1 MIEDKVINALIDKYL
16 TQDNILSLHQIES
29 YNDYIDNILPR
40 IIEQF
45 FPLKI
50 SFNENKIKTIELRI
64 TNINIEKP
72 NYTENN
78 GCTKIMTPNIA
89 RIRNFT
95 YSLTVFL
102 DISVSIKIDLDGQ
115 DVNLPTK
122 VIKDVI
128 LTKIPVVVK
137 SKYCNY
143 IDDISSE
150 CSFDPGGYSIING
163 NEKVIISQEKITPN
177 MIQTYEIPK
186 NNSKYSYIS
195 EVRSSSEKT
204 FGITKTISAKIT
216 NKPNIYSNTIFF
228 SIPHIKEEIPMV
240 ILFRALGCISE
251 KEIMYF
257 IIDNDNSPLDT
268 QIMKIVKNSLISY
281 SECRTQN
288 DSLLYLAKK
297 LATNNNFNID
307 TKVSYCRNI
316 LNKEYLPHLD
326 GVLEKLYYTGLMINK
341 LIKCSLKIIKCSD
354 RDSYCNKRIETC
366 GVLMGNLTIQ
376 GMGKIIKDMKTLIVK
391 EVNSGIW
398 SLKDDYSD
406 IINSVNIQKMIK
418 KTYIENILKGA
429 MATGN
434 WGIKNNNNK
443 QGVSQVLN
451 RLTFMSS
458 ISHLRRV
465 STPVDNTGKL
475 IPPRKLH
482 SSQWGYI
489 CPVETPEGQSVGV
502 VKNLSLMCEITNDI
516 SSEFIF
522 KLLDDYINILEDVNL
537 YEYNKNDHIK
547 IFINGRWVGY
557 TDKPKE
563 LCTLFKMNRVKNII
577 HPHSSIYWDIEEYSI
592 FIFTD
597 GGRCIRPL
605 LKINTNYEENNKKLF
620 SILESN
626 DTWIKCIANG
636 LSEHIHYIDPN
647 ETENCMILMDYKN
660 INRETTES
668 FTHVEIKP
676 SLVIGTLASCIPFL
690 NHNQSPRNTY
700 QSAMGKQ
707 AIGVHCTN
715 ISKRYD
721 TFSHVLYYPQ
731 KPLVNTKVTK
741 YFNFNSMPNGINAI
755 VAIATYTGYNQE
767 DSVIINQ
774 GAIDR
779 GLFNSTFYRTYKSE
793 EEKNQLSGDEDIFCK
808 PNEDKLLFSKY
819 GDYSKL
825 ENDGFV
831 KINTK
836 VEENDIIIG
845 KVMPIKNNPE
855 YDYRDSST
863 SIKKNEGGYID
874 GNFIGING
882 DGYRFCKVRVR
893 SPRVPE
899 IGDKVSSRHGQ
910 KGTIGMTYLPQ
921 DMPFTKDGIV
931 PDIIINPHAI
941 PSRMTIAQ
949 LLECILGKSCSILG
963 YQGDGSG
970 FNNTNVHDLIEILEN
985 QGFDG
990 TGNET
995 LYNGLTGEQMKTQI
1009 FMGPTY
1015 YQRLK
1020 HMSGDKIHSRA
1031 GGPIVAMTRQPA
1043 EGRSSHGGLR
1053 FGEMERDCMISHG
1066 SSYFLKERML
1076 DVSDKYSMY
1085 ICNCCKLISPGNS
1098 EEGIFECK
1106 KCDNYSDFTK
1116 VYIPY
1121 ACKLLI
1127 QELMSMSMGPR
1138 LLTD

>member
-1 MIEDKVINALIDKYL
+1 MINEKIINDVIDKYFREE
-16 TQDNILSLHQIES
+16 NILAIHQIDS
-29 YNDYIDNILPR
+29 YNDYIENILPM
-40 IIEQF
+40 ILSQF
-45 FPLKI
+45 FPLDI
-50 SFNENKIKTIELRI
+50 SFKDNKIENIKIEIIKLDIDLPR
-64 TNINIEKP
+64 
-72 NYTENN
+72 YTENN

-89 RIRNFT
+89 RLRNLT
-95 YSLTVFL
+95 YSLTVIL
-102 DISVSIKIDLDGQ
+102 DLSINIRVNIDNEII
-115 DVNLPTK
+115 NLPSK
-122 VIKDVI
+122 IIKDII

-137 SKYCNY
+137 SNYCNY
-143 IDDISSE
+143 YKDIVSE
-150 CSFDPGGYSIING
+150 CSFDSGGYSIING

-177 MIQTYEIPK
+177 IIQVYPSK
-186 NNSKYSYIS
+186 ANSKYAYVS
-195 EVRSSSEKT
+195 EVRSSRDNT
-204 FGITKTISAKIT
+204 FGITKTISVKIT
-216 NKPNIYSNTIFF
+216 NKSNIYNNLIYA
-228 SIPHIKEEIPMV
+228 SIPHVKEEIPV
-240 ILFRALGCISE
+240 SIIFKALGCYSD
-251 KEIMYF
+251 KEILYF
-257 IIDNDNSPLDT
+257 IIDNDNSELDS
-268 QIMKIVKNSLISY
+268 QLSKIVLKTLKENSDISSQSDAINY
-281 SECRTQN
+281 ISKRINSNNKFNSE
-288 DSLLYLAKK
+288 
-297 LATNNNFNID
+297 I
-307 TKVSYCRNI
+307 KVSYCKNI
-316 LNKEYLPHLD
+316 LEKEYLPHLD
-326 GVLEKLYYTGLMINK
+326 NNSEKLYFTGLMINK
-341 LIKCSLKIIKCSD
+341 LLKCYINVESPSD
-354 RDSYCNKRIETC
+354 RDSYINKRIETC
-366 GVLMGNLTIQ
+366 GVLLGNLTIQ
-376 GMGKIIKDMKTLIVK
+376 GISKVVKDMKIFITK
-391 EVNSGIW
+391 EVSSGIW
-398 SLKDDYSD
+398 NIKDDYSD
-406 IINSVNIQKMIK
+406 IINEFNIHKIIK
-418 KTYIENILKGA
+418 KTCIENILKGA

-434 WGIKNNNNK
+434 WGMKSNNNR

-451 RLTFMSS
+451 RLTFMSTL
-458 ISHLRRV
+458 SHLRRI

-475 IPPRKLH
+475 IPPRKIH

-502 VKNLSLMCEITNDI
+502 VKNLSMMCEITSYHNSQLVMEVI
-516 SSEFIF
+516 
-522 KLLDDYINILEDVNL
+522 DDYIIGFDELDI
-537 YEYNKNDHIK
+537 YKYNKKEYTK
-547 IFINGRWVGY
+547 ILINGKWIGY
-557 TDKPKE
+557 ISKPDEFVQYFKE
-563 LCTLFKMNRVKNII
+563 KRTIDII
-577 HPHSSIYWDIEEYSI
+577 HPHNSIYWSI
-592 FIFTD
+592 KENSIYIFTD
-597 GGRCIRPL
+597 RGRCTRPL
-605 LKINTNYEENNKKLF
+605 FTKKAYDNCDSITKILKDNESWSKSYISGLSDYIEYVDVAEVENCLIMMDYRNINNKNKD
-620 SILESN
+620 E
-626 DTWIKCIANG
+626 
-636 LSEHIHYIDPN
+636 Y
-647 ETENCMILMDYKN
+647 
-660 INRETTES
+660 
-668 FTHVEIKP
+668 THCEIKP
-676 SLVIGTLASCIPFL
+676 GLIIGSLASCIPFL

-707 AIGVHCTN
+707 AIGIHCTN
-715 ISKRYD
+715 INQRFD
-721 TFSHVLYYPQ
+721 TFTHVLYYPQ
-731 KPLVNTKVTK
+731 KPLVNTKMMK
-741 YFNFNSMPNGINAI
+741 YFNFNSMPNGVNAI

-808 PNEDKLLFSKY
+808 PNEERLLFSKY

-825 ENDGFV
+825 KNDGFV
-831 KINTK
+831 EKDTK
-836 VEENDIIIG
+836 VEENDMIIG

-863 SIKKNEGGYID
+863 CIKKNENGYID
-874 GNFIGING
+874 GNYVGING

-893 SPRVPE
+893 SPRIPE

-910 KGTIGMTYLPQ
+910 KGTIGMTYLPK
-921 DMPFTKDGIV
+921 DMPFTKDGII

-963 YQGDGSG
+963 YEGDGSG
-970 FNNTNVHDLIEILEN
+970 FNNTNVNDLIEILEN

-995 LYNGLTGEQMKTQI
+995 LYNGMTGEQMKTQI

-1020 HMSGDKIHSRA
+1020 HMSGDKVHSRA

-1085 ICNCCKLISPGNS
+1085 ICNSCKLISPGNS

>member
-1 MIEDKVINALIDKYL
+1 MINEKIINALIDKYFN
-16 TQDNILSLHQIES
+16 QDNILAIHQIDS
-29 YNDYIDNILPR
+29 YNDYIENILPM
-40 IIEQF
+40 ILSQF
-45 FPLKI
+45 FPLDI
-50 SFNENKIKTIELRI
+50 SFTDNRIENIKIEIVKLD
-64 TNINIEKP
+64 IEKP
-72 NYTENN
+72 RYTENN
-78 GCTKIMTPNIA
+78 GCTKIMTPSIA
-89 RIRNFT
+89 RLRNFT
-95 YSLTVFL
+95 YSLTVFIDL
-102 DISVSIKIDLDGQ
+102 SIKIRINDNNEII
-115 DVNLPTK
+115 NLPPRL
-122 VIKDVI
+122 IKDIV

-137 SKYCNY
+137 SNYCNY
-143 IDDISSE
+143 FKDINSE
-150 CSFDPGGYSIING
+150 CSFDCGGYSIING

-177 MIQTYEIPK
+177 IIQVYRSK
-186 NNSKYSYIS
+186 ANSKYAYVS
-195 EVRSSSEKT
+195 EIRSSRDNT
-204 FGITKTISAKIT
+204 FGITKTISVKIT
-216 NKPNIYSNTIFF
+216 NKSCIYDNLIYA
-228 SIPHIKEEIPMV
+228 SIPHVKEEIPMS
-240 ILFRALGCISE
+240 ILFRALGCYSD
-251 KEIMYF
+251 KEILYF
-257 IIDNDNSPLDT
+257 IIDNDNSELDA
-268 QIMKIVKNSLISY
+268 QLCKIVMKSLKENRDISDQVESIKYISKKINS
-281 SECRTQN
+281 
-288 DSLLYLAKK
+288 
-297 LATNNNFNID
+297 NNKFNASI
-307 TKVSYCRNI
+307 KINYCKNI
-316 LNKEYLPHLD
+316 LEKEYLPHLD
-326 GVLEKLYYTGLMINK
+326 SNLEKLYFTGLMINK
-341 LIKCSLKIIKCSD
+341 LLKCYLDVEPPSD
-354 RDSYCNKRIETC
+354 RDSYLNKRIETC
-366 GVLMGNLTIQ
+366 GVLLGNLTIQ
-376 GMGKIIKDMKTLIVK
+376 GINKVVKDMKVFITK

-398 SLKDDYSD
+398 NIKDDYAD
-406 IINSVNIQKMIK
+406 IINEFNIHKIIK

-434 WGIKNNNNK
+434 WGVKNNNNK

-451 RLTFMSS
+451 RLTFMSTL
-458 ISHLRRV
+458 SHLRRI

-475 IPPRKLH
+475 IPPRKIH

-502 VKNLSLMCEITNDI
+502 VKNLSMMCEITTYYNPELILEIMDDFIITFRELDI
-516 SSEFIF
+516 FKYNKKDYIKLLINGKWIGYVSEPVEFI
-522 KLLDDYINILEDVNL
+522 K
-537 YEYNKNDHIK
+537 
-547 IFINGRWVGY
+547 
-557 TDKPKE
+557 
-563 LCTLFKMNRVKNII
+563 LFKTKRKANLI
-577 HPHSSIYWDIEEYSI
+577 HPHNSIYWCIKENSI

-597 GGRCIRPL
+597 RGRCIRPL
-605 LKINTNYEENNKKLF
+605 FTRETYSNCDDIMVILNKEE
-620 SILESN
+620 
-626 DTWIKCIANG
+626 TWSKAYLMG
-636 LSEHIHYIDPN
+636 LSKYIDYIDTS
-647 ETENCMILMDYKN
+647 EIENCLIMMDYKN
-660 INRETTES
+660 IDKNNKENY
-668 FTHVEIKP
+668 THCEIKP
-676 SLVIGTLASCIPFL
+676 GLIIGALASCIPFL

-707 AIGVHCTN
+707 AIGIHCTN
-715 ISKRYD
+715 ISNRYD
-721 TFSHVLYYPQ
+721 TFSHILYYPQ
-731 KPLVNTKVTK
+731 RPLVNTKMMK

-755 VAIATYTGYNQE
+755 IAIATYTGYNQE

-808 PNEDKLLFSKY
+808 PDQSKLLFSKY

-825 ENDGFV
+825 QDDGFV
-831 KINTK
+831 RKDTR
-836 VEENDIIIG
+836 VEENDMIIG
-845 KVMPIKNNPE
+845 KVMPLKNNPD

-863 SIKKNEGGYID
+863 CIKKNEDGYID

-921 DMPFTKDGIV
+921 DMPFTKDGII

-949 LLECILGKSCSILG
+949 LLECILSKTCSQFG
-963 YQGDGSG
+963 YCGDGTG
-970 FNNTNVHDLIEILEN
+970 FNNTDVNDLIEILEN

-995 LYNGLTGEQMKTQI
+995 LYNGMTGEQMKTQI

-1020 HMSGDKIHSRA
+1020 HMSGDKVHSRA

-1106 KCDNYSDFTK
+1106 KCDNYSNFTK